1 MFLVAEVEV
10 KEHRLPRF
18 SWSSNTILCVGVSSS
33 ECRLCI
39 LHSLEFPTY
48 SMLLTDSF
56 AEKTAF
62 PASSTCSWDLVL
74 PIFVRLFIVHIS
86 FDSVEDGSRIPCKDS
101 KQMINTMLFRGSIRN
116 TDGEDFLLLS
126 VFTAPLTS
134 GVRWHQSGCWHE
146 LSRHHSMRAE
156 APSDR
161 LTLAHMQ
168 PGWQHSPDFWSK
180 KLKTSKAESFHEC
193 FLSPG
198 CLKINAS
205 PVHSETLC
213 QNCWCWHMR
222 RELPLAEQPAGHLP
236 CSQRL
241 RAWSC
246 CALKNSIWIIK
257 PWQESIP
264 ACGSTCRD
272 FSLLPL

>member
-10 KEHRLPRF
+10 KEHCLPRF

-74 PIFVRLFIVHIS
+74 PIFVWLFIVHIS

-101 KQMINTMLFRGSIRN
+101 KQMINTVLFRGSIRN

-156 APSDR
+156 PH
-161 LTLAHMQ
+161 LTDSPLPTCSLAGSTVLIFGAKSWKLQ
-168 PGWQHSPDFWSK
+168 
-180 KLKTSKAESFHEC
+180 KLKASTSAF
-193 FLSPG
+193 FLQADAK
-198 CLKINAS
+198 L
-205 PVHSETLC
+205 
-213 QNCWCWHMR
+213 M
-222 RELPLAEQPAGHLP
+222 LPLFTVRHFAKIAGADTWGESCHWQSNLLDICPAA
-236 CSQRL
+236 S
-241 RAWSC
+241 
-246 CALKNSIWIIK
+246 
-257 PWQESIP
+257 
-264 ACGSTCRD
+264 ACELEAAVHWKTPFG
-272 FSLLPL
+272 L